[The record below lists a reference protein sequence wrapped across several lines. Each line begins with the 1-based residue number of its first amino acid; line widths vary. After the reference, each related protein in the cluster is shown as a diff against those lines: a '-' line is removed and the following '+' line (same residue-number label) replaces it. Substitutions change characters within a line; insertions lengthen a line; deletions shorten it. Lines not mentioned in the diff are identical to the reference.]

1 VRGCNETRDLAAA
14 RRRRL
19 LTGWMG
25 RAPAAKGSRWRPG
38 PAAAPGP
45 ADTIC
50 AWTPGGAMPG

>member
-1 VRGCNETRDLAAA
+1 MKRVTL
-14 RRRRL
+14 RRL